1 MNERRPAARAAWR
14 ILLPSRPLPLV
25 ATIFALVFFGLASG
39 YGLAHGLFSKPLVG
53 QKSNAATRGQ
63 AGANATE
70 LWFMTPQR
78 SSYGRHESIGWDITL
93 QDEDA
98 STSENVRLAFVQYAN
113 DGKSPDASN
122 AGEIVSLQVPV
133 FGRGLSGRQIRSYR
147 VTFGIP
153 TLIPDRSG
161 IEISLP
167 AAPAWPSDGASVV
180 GQLNLPNDPLRP
192 RIPTPYDSQVW
203 SFERPSGQKS
213 PSPLGGR
220 TLDALELSGL
230 YIEPVLETVLESDA
244 YGNGK
249 ELLRGPETM
258 HPVASRG
265 DRFGFE
271 IQAGQIGSDGYALLY
286 FGGSFLSRP
295 IQLPNFGYW
304 HLDFAGPLPFLWHV
318 QKLDSLGDGTTPL
331 WPFASIPPFARTL
344 WAQCLIVDA
353 RLAEIEGS
361 DVVGFAGL

>member
-133 FGRGLSGRQIRSYR
+133 FGRGPLGQADPQLSGHLWHPDASS
-147 VTFGIP
+147 P
-153 TLIPDRSG
+153 T
-161 IEISLP
+161 
-167 AAPAWPSDGASVV
+167 AAVS
-180 GQLNLPNDPLRP
+180 R
-192 RIPTPYDSQVW
+192 
-203 SFERPSGQKS
+203 S
-213 PSPLGGR
+213 PSLRARVAERWRLGGR
-220 TLDALELSGL
+220 T
-230 YIEPVLETVLESDA
+230 
-244 YGNGK
+244 
-249 ELLRGPETM
+249 
-258 HPVASRG
+258 
-265 DRFGFE
+265 
-271 IQAGQIGSDGYALLY
+271 
-286 FGGSFLSRP
+286 
-295 IQLPNFGYW
+295 
-304 HLDFAGPLPFLWHV
+304 
-318 QKLDSLGDGTTPL
+318 
-331 WPFASIPPFARTL
+331 
-344 WAQCLIVDA
+344 AQS
-353 RLAEIEGS
+353 AE
-361 DVVGFAGL
+361 